1 MKHFNDEE
9 WEKFKQTFDT
19 DYENPK
25 QPEVTDDLIFIMK
38 LCFCAACI
46 LCAIFVLN

>member
-1 MKHFNDEE
+1 MKKFNEQE
-9 WEKFKQTFDT
+9 WETFVKTFDT
-19 DYENPK
+19 NYK
-25 QPEVTDDLIFIMK
+25 PEVADELILIMK